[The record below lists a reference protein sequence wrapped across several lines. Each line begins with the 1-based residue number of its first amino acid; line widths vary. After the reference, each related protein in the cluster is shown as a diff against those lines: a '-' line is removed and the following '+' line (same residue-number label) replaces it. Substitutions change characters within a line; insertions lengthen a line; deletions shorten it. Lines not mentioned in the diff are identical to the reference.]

1 MSRFDFFCG
10 TCFGLRVEIVFSL
23 NFLSQNSKA
32 FKYAWAQAKKDKKGH
47 LSEMFCVGIAA
58 TTKLVEIKWP

>member
-1 MSRFDFFCG
+1 MRF
-10 TCFGLRVEIVFSL
+10 EIVFSL